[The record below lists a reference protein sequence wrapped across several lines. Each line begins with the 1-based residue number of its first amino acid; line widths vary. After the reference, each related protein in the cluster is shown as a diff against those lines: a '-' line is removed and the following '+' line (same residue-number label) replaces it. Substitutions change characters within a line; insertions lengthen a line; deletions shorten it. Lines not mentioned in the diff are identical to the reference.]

1 MDFLT
6 IPDRDLQGIQP
17 QEVEALL
24 QSIGWQRHG
33 GVPGISHQW
42 VFSGDETH
50 RGRSVVAVVP
60 LDATFDDYTRRIR
73 EVLDKISRV
82 YPRRPE
88 SILLEIEL
96 PGSDEIENRKYSPSI
111 SGSIAWRAAE
121 KQIVGFRKALVAS
134 AKAAEDRQ
142 RQFARSHRKIAQ
154 EYLGQLR
161 MGQTRP
167 GSFIITALSP
177 TGVLPA
183 TDRGGVYDAHLGI
196 TGREVVETLTNSLA
210 TLHIA
215 AEQYLSEEREEVF
228 DSTITDGVSIDLIK
242 GMIENLGTAEG
253 TEISVDW
260 NPRVPRESGTKSTI
274 VAFESKHLTALR
286 SAQSR
291 LQKLSAPKT
300 VTILGNV
307 TNLDRKTPKDPG
319 VITVDVIDGADATTV
334 KIRLESEYNETI
346 ESHKS
351 GDLIRIDGVLR
362 QENTQYWFTAVN
374 ELALV
379 DSRGNVRVV
388 IGPGTGNEGDRTP
401 AQLTTAE
408 VERHGEA
415 DGDDDLEKD
424 DEDNEEP

>member
-6 IPDRDLQGIQP
+6 IPDRDLQGIEP
-17 QEVEALL
+17 QDVEAFLRA
-24 QSIGWQRHG
+24 IGWQQQG
-33 GVPGISHQW
+33 GVPGVSNQW
-42 VFSGDETH
+42 VYGGDRRH
-50 RGRSVVAVVP
+50 PVGSIVAVVP
-60 LDATFDDYTRRIR
+60 IDATFDDYTRRIR
-73 EVLDKISRV
+73 EVLDKISKV

-96 PGSDEIENRKYSPSI
+96 PGSDEIENRKHSPSI

-121 KQIVGFRKALVAS
+121 NQIVGFRKALVAS

-177 TGVLPA
+177 TGPLPT
-183 TDRGGVYDAHLGI
+183 TDRGAVYDDHLGI
-196 TGREVVETLTNSLA
+196 TGRDVVETLTTSLT

-215 AEQYLSEEREEVF
+215 AEEYLDEDRDQVF
-228 DSTITDGVSIDLIK
+228 DATIPDGVSIDLIK

-260 NPRVPRESGTKSTI
+260 NPQVPRESKSKTTT
-274 VAFESKHLTALR
+274 VTFESKHRAALKA
-286 SAQSR
+286 AQSR
-291 LQKLSAPKT
+291 LQTLSAAER

-307 TNLDRKTPKDPG
+307 TNLDRKTPRDPG
-319 VITVDVIDGADATTV
+319 VITVDVIDGADAATV
-334 KIRLESEYNETI
+334 KIRLEGEYNETV

-351 GDLIRIDGVLR
+351 GDLIRIAGVLR
-362 QENTQYWFTAVN
+362 QENTQHWITTLD
-374 ELALV
+374 ELALI
-379 DSRGNVRVV
+379 DSRGDVRTV
-388 IGPGTGNEGDRTP
+388 IGPAALGRAELTRGQLAIEGS
-401 AQLTTAE
+401 
-408 VERHGEA
+408 
-415 DGDDDLEKD
+415 
-424 DEDNEEP
+424 DNESSEDITSSDQVDPPSS